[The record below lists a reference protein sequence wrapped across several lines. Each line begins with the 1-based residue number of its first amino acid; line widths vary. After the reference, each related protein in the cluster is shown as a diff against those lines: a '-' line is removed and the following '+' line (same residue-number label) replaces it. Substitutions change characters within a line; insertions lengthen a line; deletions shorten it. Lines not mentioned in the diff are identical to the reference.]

1 MLFIFTIK
9 LYARINIFNVIK
21 KKHGQEMLKI
31 TRNLEELITK
41 HRKIRLDIDF
51 IIKCKRE
58 GLILTFAS
66 VKLAIRHG
74 IQRLRRN
81 IARKIMES
89 ELQHK
94 HIEKRKI
101 KNKILETTLNL
112 RNNVSSIIYRTVL
125 HQINKAIKSR
135 TKSILTS
142 HDKKL
147 KILRQ
152 RQHCNEESD
161 YCNSYFKYTVCN
173 MSSYQFIS

>member
-58 GLILTFAS
+58 GLIPTFAS
-66 VKLAIRHG
+66 VKLAIRHSA
-74 IQRLRRN
+74 QRLRRN

-101 KNKILETTLNL
+101 KNKILETTLKL
-112 RNNVSSIIYRTVL
+112 RNNPY
-125 HQINKAIKSR
+125 HP
-135 TKSILTS
+135 
-142 HDKKL
+142 
-147 KILRQ
+147 
-152 RQHCNEESD
+152 
-161 YCNSYFKYTVCN
+161 
-173 MSSYQFIS
+173 